1 VSVKKYRLPRSA
13 VAGLRVGDLL
23 RNEDREAHVFG
34 RIVKLLGSDED
45 PWVMV
50 HVDPEDRG

>member
-34 RIVKLLGSDED
+34 RIVKMLGSDED

-50 HVDPEDRG
+50 LVDPEDRG